1 MGSVFSLYCIFSK
14 QVPAAY
20 VILVV
25 SFINVILAF
34 NKKNLMITTWYFLGA
49 FSFLILLLVFLLY
62 KNIQLSDFIVQIFL
76 FPQSIGTNRYVDYNL
91 GLKNIIL
98 DYKLI
103 YVFLLF
109 ILSINILNFFKK
121 KDFLKSKSFLIFII
135 IFTYSVSIIIHQI
148 YTKNQV
154 FIFS

>member
-1 MGSVFSLYCIFSK
+1 M
-14 QVPAAY
+14 
-20 VILVV
+20 
-25 SFINVILAF
+25 
-34 NKKNLMITTWYFLGA
+34 
-49 FSFLILLLVFLLY
+49 LY

-109 ILSINILNFFKK
+109 ILSINILKFFKN
-121 KDFLKSKSFLIFII
+121 KDFLKSKSFLIFVI
-135 IFTYSVSIIIHQI
+135 IFTYSVSIIFHQI

-154 FIFS
+154 FIFFLIPILAGFSIYFLKDINFENKKLTILLLFLVFLFATFKYNNRFNIERKFHGYLM